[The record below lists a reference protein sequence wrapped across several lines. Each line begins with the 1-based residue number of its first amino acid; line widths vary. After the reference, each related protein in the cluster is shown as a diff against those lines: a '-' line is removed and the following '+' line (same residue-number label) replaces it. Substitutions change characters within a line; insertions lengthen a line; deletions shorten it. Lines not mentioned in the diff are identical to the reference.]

1 MNKIK
6 KFKGIRYNPDK
17 VKIENCIAPPYDV
30 FNYGDA
36 TDTQLRNH
44 PHNIVHIQKPTGDGD
59 KKYSNADKIFQKFLK
74 NNYLIKEQKQ
84 GIYILKQTW
93 DKSSRTGII
102 ARVLLDDTY
111 TKIRPHE
118 KTKPGPIEDR
128 LKLTK
133 STGLNIG
140 SIFVVFED
148 NNNLISSLIND
159 EIRNAENLY
168 NFRFPSSIQN
178 ELYFFDNP
186 EISSLI
192 EEKTLYIADGHHR
205 YRTMIDFRNYMR
217 KNQKA
222 ANTENKFDYTMMY
235 IVPHSQLLI
244 LPYHRLIKN
253 IETKLIDNLLDK
265 LNCKFKIEKTAGN
278 IVTPHKGSLC
288 MYYKDNYYIL
298 TPKEIKIPLPLLLK
312 GGKGGFQEPG
322 EILDVE
328 LLHQHILEP
337 YLELNEEKIK
347 KGDFVHYI
355 SGNENITE
363 ILKTGKYQAG
373 FILNPPA
380 FENIMNISNAGKT
393 MPRKST
399 YFYPKVPSGIVL
411 YETG

>member
-17 VKIENCIAPPYDV
+17 VKIENCVAPPYDV

-36 TDTQLRNH
+36 TDTRLRKN
-44 PHNIVHIQKPTGDGD
+44 PHNIVHIQKPSGPGDSKYENANKITQEFISNEIFTKE
-59 KKYSNADKIFQKFLK
+59 KK
-74 NNYLIKEQKQ
+74 E
-84 GIYILKQTW
+84 GTYILKQTW
-93 DKSSRTGII
+93 NNSSRTGII

-148 NNNLISSLIND
+148 NNNIISRLIND
-159 EIRNAENLY
+159 EICKAKNLY

-178 ELYFFDNP
+178 ELYFSDNP

-205 YRTMIDFRNYMR
+205 YRTMLDFRNYMR

-265 LNCKFKIEKTAGN
+265 VNCKFRIEKTDGN
-278 IVTPHKGSLC
+278 IVTPHKGSLG

-298 TPKEIKIPLPLLLK
+298 TP
-312 GGKGGFQEPG
+312 QEKP

-328 LLHQHILEP
+328 LLHRCILEP

-347 KGDFVHYI
+347 RGDFVHYI
-355 SGNENITE
+355 SGDKNITE